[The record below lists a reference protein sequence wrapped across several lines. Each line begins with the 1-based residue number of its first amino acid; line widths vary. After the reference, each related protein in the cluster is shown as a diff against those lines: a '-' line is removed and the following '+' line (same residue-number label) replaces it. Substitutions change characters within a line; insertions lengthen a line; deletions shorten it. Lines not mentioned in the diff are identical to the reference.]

1 MSSSFETNTAPDTET
16 DPRARGSAKQAIWL
30 VLAVMALLVVCA
42 GDSVRNQGEELDDG
56 IVKDVVLA
64 VGHPTGWIADNLPF
78 APIADELT
86 GWVSSDDDL
95 GAKDGTFSTLP
106 AGTGGEVGAVSAR
119 IPPDAFENPR
129 SDLKS
134 LLVTGD
140 SMSQPLD
147 AVLARRTAGT
157 GVLTKRDAKVGTGI
171 SKTDLVDWGKLSV
184 QQIQRTPKPDAVIM
198 FLGANEGFSMPI
210 GGKEVACCSP
220 DWIAEYATRVRAIV
234 GAYRAGGAKRV
245 YWLTLPAPRE
255 AARAQITGRVNDA
268 IRVATAGFGAQVQ
281 LVDASALF
289 SPGFKYRDAM
299 PVDGRDRIV
308 RDPDGIHLND
318 RGAEVLADTLM
329 ARLKADFTF

>member
-1 MSSSFETNTAPDTET
+1 MTSETHPDTDT
-16 DPRARGSAKQAIWL
+16 DARASGTARQAIGL
-30 VLAVMALLVVCA
+30 VLLVMALLVVFA

-64 VGHPTGWIADNLPF
+64 VGHPAGWVADTLPF
-78 APIADELT
+78 APVADELT

-95 GAKDGTFSTLP
+95 GAKDGSFTTLP
-106 AGTGGEVGAVSAR
+106 AGTGGRVGATAAR

-129 SDLKS
+129 SALKS

-147 AVLARRTAGT
+147 AVLARRTADT

-184 QQIQRTPKPDAVIM
+184 QQVQRSPKPDAVIM
-198 FLGANEGFSMPI
+198 FLGANEGFPMRVE
-210 GGKEVACCSP
+210 GAREVSCCST

-234 GAYRAGGAKRV
+234 GAYRAGGVKRV

-255 AARAQITGRVNDA
+255 AARARITGRVNDA
-268 IRVATAGFGAQVQ
+268 IRVATGGFGAQVQ
-281 LVDASALF
+281 TVDASELF
-289 SPGFKYRDAM
+289 SPGFRYRDAM
-299 PVDGRDRIV
+299 PVAGRERIV

-318 RGAEVLADTLM
+318 RGAEVLADALM
-329 ARLKADFTF
+329 RRLEADFTLR